1 MSDIQELMEEIKKYS
16 NIDKEKFDNI
26 KFALRKKITKTKKN
40 DNNSIRQTEEV
51 EKSTRR
57 IKTKE
62 EIYDEMKDKLRFAW
76 KGNLLIL

>member
-16 NIDKEKFDNI
+16 TIDKEKFDNI

-40 DNNSIRQTEEV
+40 ENNSIRQTEEV

-62 EIYDEMKDKLRFAW
+62 EIYHEMKDKLRFAW
-76 KGNLLIL
+76 KGNL